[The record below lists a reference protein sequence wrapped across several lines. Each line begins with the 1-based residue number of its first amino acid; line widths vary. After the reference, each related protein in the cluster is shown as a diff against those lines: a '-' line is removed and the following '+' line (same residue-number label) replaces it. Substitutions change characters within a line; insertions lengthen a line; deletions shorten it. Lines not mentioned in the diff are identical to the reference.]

1 MGGRGR
7 ESQIPAVLE
16 VLGIPNTG
24 SGPFALALALD
35 KGVAKIFAAAHG
47 IRTAPFQIVGADEAL
62 GPVELAYPLFVKP
75 VAEGSSMGIRKDS
88 VCHDEAALRE
98 RVARLQRDYRQAVL
112 IEEFLSGDEFT
123 VGVVGNGAA
132 AEVVGVMQVTPRVA
146 DGQDFVYS
154 LEVKRDYLNQVRYV
168 MTDELLQSGRLDA
181 ARLAAIRGLAL
192 DVHRVFGCRD
202 LSRIDIRCDRR
213 GDPNFIEVNPLPG
226 LHPVSSDLVI
236 IARGHGWS
244 YEQLIGR
251 IIGAATQ
258 RWSSLDR
265 PQSNPRTLVNW
276 PSTSPEPHADRHHL
290 PRRPLSDPPVALL
303 GAPELSATARE
314 VHAALAPDHECV
326 LVPVGDSVPAALAAV
341 RAAAPDVVFNLCE
354 GAIGRTQFEAH
365 LALGLDMLGIP
376 CCGCDPVTLALCQDK
391 PFVKQFL
398 RQTGVPTPD
407 GFAVAPGC
415 SEEHVLEDI
424 RELIARAASG
434 RVIVKPARE
443 GEGVGVDAGSVCGDA
458 ESALRARA
466 RCGPA
471 TTSPR

>member
-1 MGGRGR
+1 MRLGLTFNLKPEAGPSPGDPIDRFEEFDSVDTVDAIDRALRGLGHEVERLGWGEPLLAALAERPPERRIDGVFNFAEGVGGRGR

-62 GPVELAYPLFVKP
+62 GPVELVYPLFVKP

-88 VCHDEAALRE
+88 VCRDEAALRE
-98 RVARLQRDYRQAVL
+98 RVGRLQRDYRQAVL

-132 AEVVGVMQVTPRVA
+132 AEVVGVMQVTPREPG
-146 DGQDFVYS
+146 DQDFVYS

-251 IIGAATQ
+251 ILGAATQ
-258 RWSSLDR
+258 RWSSLAR
-265 PQSNPRTLVNW
+265 PQSNP
-276 PSTSPEPHADRHHL
+276 PEH
-290 PRRPLSDPPVALL
+290 
-303 GAPELSATARE
+303 
-314 VHAALAPDHECV
+314 
-326 LVPVGDSVPAALAAV
+326 
-341 RAAAPDVVFNLCE
+341 
-354 GAIGRTQFEAH
+354 
-365 LALGLDMLGIP
+365 
-376 CCGCDPVTLALCQDK
+376 
-391 PFVKQFL
+391 
-398 RQTGVPTPD
+398 
-407 GFAVAPGC
+407 
-415 SEEHVLEDI
+415 
-424 RELIARAASG
+424 
-434 RVIVKPARE
+434 
-443 GEGVGVDAGSVCGDA
+443 
-458 ESALRARA
+458 
-466 RCGPA
+466 
-471 TTSPR
+471 

>member
-1 MGGRGR
+1 MRLGLTFNLKPEAGPSPGDPIDRFEEFDSVDTVDAIDRALRGLGHEVERLGWGEPLLAALAERPPERRIDGVFNFAEGVGGRGR

-132 AEVVGVMQVTPRVA
+132 AEVVGVMQVTPREPG
-146 DGQDFVYS
+146 GQDFVYS

-251 IIGAATQ
+251 ILGAATQ
-258 RWSSLDR
+258 RWSGLDR
-265 PQSNPRTLVNW
+265 PRSNP
-276 PSTSPEPHADRHHL
+276 PEH
-290 PRRPLSDPPVALL
+290 
-303 GAPELSATARE
+303 
-314 VHAALAPDHECV
+314 
-326 LVPVGDSVPAALAAV
+326 
-341 RAAAPDVVFNLCE
+341 
-354 GAIGRTQFEAH
+354 
-365 LALGLDMLGIP
+365 
-376 CCGCDPVTLALCQDK
+376 
-391 PFVKQFL
+391 
-398 RQTGVPTPD
+398 
-407 GFAVAPGC
+407 
-415 SEEHVLEDI
+415 
-424 RELIARAASG
+424 
-434 RVIVKPARE
+434 
-443 GEGVGVDAGSVCGDA
+443 
-458 ESALRARA
+458 
-466 RCGPA
+466 
-471 TTSPR
+471 